1 MYLKVIFLM
10 VGIYN
15 LGPFKLQVWDPVY
28 MASCYCGTFSS
39 SIFSATES
47 SCQKKKKKSGWE
59 TINELENTKK
69 RNKWMSNL
77 NITKNFIPMTHE
89 NKNE

>member
-47 SCQKKKKKSGWE
+47 PCQKKKKKGMGNHKWAWKYQKKE
-59 TINELENTKK
+59 QVNE
-69 RNKWMSNL
+69 
-77 NITKNFIPMTHE
+77 
-89 NKNE
+89 

>member
-47 SCQKKKKKSGWE
+47 SCQKKKKK
-59 TINELENTKK
+59 
-69 RNKWMSNL
+69 WMGNH
-77 NITKNFIPMTHE
+77 K
-89 NKNE
+89 